1 MFIQT
6 VSQVVKL
13 FLFMIL
19 GYILAKKGILPRES
33 PKVLSKLLVW
43 ACCPA
48 LYFRTF
54 ASQFTPD
61 KLSYSART
69 ILVSVISLLISY
81 LIALLLGKLLIK
93 DPYNRNVLTYSVCVP
108 NYGYMGNVLV
118 LALLGESVLIEF
130 QIFVL
135 PVTVFMITIGYS
147 LLLGR
152 KTNLKSL
159 LNPMLIAACAGIVLG
174 LLRIPLPVFLLDALS
189 GLSGC
194 MGPVSMILAGCVIAT
209 FDLIKILLMKDVYLI
224 VAIRMLLM
232 PALAFVLGKVLNI
245 PQGYFFLLVVFHCLP
260 AGLNTVVYPS
270 TIGKDSSLGAGLAVV
285 SNIAAIITV
294 PLFFNFVF

>member
-19 GYILAKKGILPRES
+19 GYILAKKDILPKES

-61 KLSYSART
+61 KLSSSAIT
-69 ILVSVISLLISY
+69 ILVSIISLFISY
-81 LIALLLGKLLIK
+81 LIALLLGKVFIK
-93 DPYNRNVLTYSVCVP
+93 DQYTRNVLTYSVCVP
-108 NYGYMGNVLV
+108 NYGYMGNVLI
-118 LALLGESVLIEF
+118 LALLGEAVLVEF

-135 PVTVFMITIGYS
+135 PVTIFMITIGYS
-147 LLLGR
+147 LLLDR
-152 KTNLKSL
+152 KANFKSL
-159 LNPMLIAACAGIVLG
+159 LNPMLIAAFAGIVLG
-174 LLRIPLPVFLLDALS
+174 LFRIPLPAFLLDALS

-209 FDLIKILLMKDVYLI
+209 FDLKKILLLKDVYFI
-224 VAIRMLLM
+224 VAVRMLLM
-232 PALAFVLGKVLNI
+232 PALAFALGKLLYL
-245 PQGYFFLLVVFHCLP
+245 PQKYFFLLVVFHCLP

-270 TIGKDSSLGAGLAVV
+270 TIGKDSSLGAGLAVI
-285 SNIAAIITV
+285 SNLVAIITV
-294 PLFFNFVF
+294 PLFFSFVS

>member
-13 FLFMIL
+13 FLFMII
-19 GYILAKKGILPRES
+19 GYILAKKDILPAEA

-61 KLSYSART
+61 KLSSSALT
-69 ILVSVISLLISY
+69 FLVSILSLFVSY
-81 LIALLLGKLLIK
+81 LIALLLGKVFMK
-93 DPYNRNVLTYSVCVP
+93 DQYSRNVLTYSVCVP
-108 NYGYMGNVLV
+108 NYGYMGNVLI
-118 LALLGESVLIEF
+118 LALLGESVLIEY

-147 LLLGR
+147 LLLDR
-152 KTNLKSL
+152 KANLKSL
-159 LNPMLIAACAGIVLG
+159 LNPMLIATCAGILLG
-174 LLRIPLPVFLLDALS
+174 LLHIPLPAFFLDALS

-194 MGPVSMILAGCVIAT
+194 MGPISMILAGCVIAE
-209 FDLIKILLMKDVYLI
+209 FDLKKILLVKDVYLI

-232 PALAFVLGKVLNI
+232 PALAFVFGKLLHI
-245 PQGYFFLLVVFHCLP
+245 PHEYFFLLVAFHCLP

-270 TIGKDSSLGAGLAVV
+270 TIGKDSSLGAGLAVI
-285 SNIAAIITV
+285 SNIVAIITV
-294 PLFFNFVF
+294 PLFFSFVS